1 MARRNLF
8 QPPAPP
14 AEKPAEKPAPESKS
28 RFPNTGAM
36 SGVKSTLKDL
46 SSNAVREI
54 PPELIEEGGPKDR
67 LAFSDADV
75 AQLAESIRLHGQQVP
90 VMVRPIADRPGSY
103 RIVYGRRRLRALR
116 LLGLPAKALVR
127 ALSDDEAILAQGQE
141 NAQRLDPSFIEKS
154 LFAAELAASGYET
167 AVILDALA
175 IDKPML
181 SRMQKVA
188 RSIPEAVARRI
199 GPAHGIGRRRWE
211 ELADLVN
218 AHGLDLEALA
228 ETVLAPGPTARTG
241 GLPSWRRRPRRPCA
255 GQSRKRR
262 PPPCP
267 AGRVG
272 RRDPAGA
279 DQRNGAGGDGETVE
293 DRCPG
298 IRPLVARTCR
308 GRIAASLRGM
318 AVRPPGRLTETDPRS
333 RKEHESNPKR
343 KSPPRSSPESPH
355 LFFAPSDVSASPPQS
370 TATDSVVG
378 IFLPCARDDGQRALA
393 ARFAVKNA
401 WLSFKRPQPSV
412 CGPRICCPRTMP
424 RRPGPFRNVTFLS
437 KPCGRRRRCWG

>member
-14 AEKPAEKPAPESKS
+14 PAGAEKPATESKS

-54 PPELIEEGGPKDR
+54 PPELIEEGGPRDR

-90 VMVRPIADRPGSY
+90 VMVRPIAEKPGSY

-154 LFAAELAASGYET
+154 LFAAELGTSGYET

-188 RSIPEAVARRI
+188 RSIPETVARRI

-218 AHGLDLEALA
+218 SHDLDLVALA
-228 ETVLAPGPTARTG
+228 ETALAQAAETSDGRFAQ
-241 GLPSWRRRPRRPCA
+241 LA
-255 GQSRKRR
+255 EAAAAALRK
-262 PPPCP
+262 
-267 AGRVG
+267 
-272 RRDPAGA
+272 
-279 DQRNGAGGDGETVE
+279 
-293 DRCPG
+293 
-298 IRPLVARTCR
+298 
-308 GRIAASLRGM
+308 AASGAEPPSPALPVVSEDGVRLAQITESAR
-318 AVRPPGRLTETDPRS
+318 AVT
-333 RKEHESNPKR
+333 
-343 KSPPRSSPESPH
+343 
-355 LFFAPSDVSASPPQS
+355 
-370 TATDSVVG
+370 
-378 IFLPCARDDGQRALA
+378 
-393 ARFAVKNA
+393 VK
-401 WLSFKRPQPSV
+401 
-412 CGPRICCPRTMP
+412 
-424 RRPGPFRNVTFLS
+424 LS
-437 KPCGRRRRCWG
+437 KSDAPEFARWWRENAEAELRRLYAEWRSGPKAD